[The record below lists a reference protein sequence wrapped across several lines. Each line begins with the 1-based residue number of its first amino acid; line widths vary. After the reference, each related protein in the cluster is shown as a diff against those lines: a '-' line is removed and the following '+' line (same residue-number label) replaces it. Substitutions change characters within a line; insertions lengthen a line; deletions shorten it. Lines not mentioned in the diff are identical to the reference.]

1 MTTAQPSTA
10 SGAQLRVALLGYGLA
25 GSVFHAPLIAST
37 PGMRVAAIVTGNPER
52 QAKAAKDFPD
62 AVILPNADALWSD
75 AANYDLAVIATVNR
89 VHVQQAVAALE
100 AGLPIVV
107 DKPIAATVAMAETI
121 LEASRRTGKIFT
133 VFQNRR
139 WDNDFLTLRKIL
151 DGGLL
156 GQITRFESRYE
167 RWRPT
172 ARADA
177 WRERGD
183 IEDGGGLLLD
193 LGSHVV
199 DQALQLFGLP
209 SQVYAEVEK
218 RRPGV
223 VVDDDTFIA
232 LHFPNGVLAHLW
244 VSVTAAL
251 LGPRFRVLGLTGA
264 YEKYGIDPQ
273 EDVLRVGGRPGDEG
287 WGIEQSS
294 LRGRLVTEVQ
304 GVHLDGHVET
314 LPGAYEQF
322 YALLRDALVQGG
334 PPPVA
339 PEDSINALRVI
350 DAARRS
356 AESGSPE
363 KLTW

>member
-1 MTTAQPSTA
+1 VTTEQSPA
-10 SGAQLRVALLGYGLA
+10 SREQLNVALVGYGLA

-37 PGMRVAAIVTGNPER
+37 PGLRVAAIVTANPER
-52 QAKAAKDFPD
+52 QAKAAQDFPGADIVPD
-62 AVILPNADALWSD
+62 AEAVWSD
-75 AANYDLAVIATVNR
+75 AKSYDLAVIATVNR
-89 VHVQQAVAALE
+89 AHVPQAVAALE
-100 AGLPIVV
+100 AGLPVVV
-107 DKPIAATVAMAETI
+107 DKPVAASVAQAETI
-121 LEASRRTGKIFT
+121 LAASRRAGKLFT

-139 WDNDFLTLRKIL
+139 WDNDFLTLRTVL

-156 GQITRFESRYE
+156 GRITRFESRYE
-167 RWRPT
+167 RWRPKPK
-172 ARADA
+172 ADA

-183 IEDGGGLLLD
+183 PEEGGGLLLD

-209 SQVYAEVEK
+209 SEVYAEVE
-218 RRPGV
+218 RRRDGV
-223 VVDDDTFIA
+223 AVDDDTFIA
-232 LHFPNGVLAHLW
+232 LRFPSGVLAHLW
-244 VSVTAAL
+244 VSAVAPL
-251 LGPRFRVLGLTGA
+251 LGPRFRMLGLNGA

-287 WGIEQSS
+287 WGIEPST

-304 GVHLDGHVET
+304 GVHLDGQVET

-322 YALLRDALVQGG
+322 YARLRDALLNGG

-350 DAARRS
+350 EAARAS
-356 AESGSPE
+356 AETRAVVPLS
-363 KLTW
+363 W